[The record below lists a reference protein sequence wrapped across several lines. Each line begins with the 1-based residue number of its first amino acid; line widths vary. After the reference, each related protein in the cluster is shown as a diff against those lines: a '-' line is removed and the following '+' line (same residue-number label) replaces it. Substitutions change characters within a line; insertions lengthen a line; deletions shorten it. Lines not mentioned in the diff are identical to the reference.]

1 MNTERNKQ
9 PMHGLVSLL
18 PADYY
23 AKVEELWQMLEDEF
37 DLTGIQAT
45 PFPHFS
51 WLVGEDFN
59 WDELEDTL
67 RQIARETEPLIVN
80 TGGIGIFS
88 GPSPVIFIPVVRTA
102 QLSAL
107 HQRIWDAI
115 QPIGMDLSPYY
126 SPNLWMP
133 HITLAIKDVTPRKLE
148 YALQKLV
155 FQTFNWAFEV
165 NNISF
170 IRKEDDQEDEIYYQ
184 FNFIAE

>member
-1 MNTERNKQ
+1 MMARNEIS
-9 PMHGLVSLL
+9 MHGLVSLL

-23 AKVEELWQMLEDEF
+23 TRVEELWQMLADEC
-37 DLTGIQAT
+37 DLTGIQTT
-45 PFPHFS
+45 PYPHFS
-51 WLVGEDFN
+51 WLVGGDFD
-59 WDELEDTL
+59 WDKLEETL
-67 RQIARETEPLIVN
+67 RKIARETEPLLVN

-102 QLSAL
+102 QLTTL

-115 QPIGMDLSPYY
+115 QPIGIDLSPYY
-126 SPNLWMP
+126 SPKHWMP

-148 YALQKLV
+148 HALQKLA

-170 IRKEDDQEDEIYYQ
+170 IRESEDDVGEIYYQ